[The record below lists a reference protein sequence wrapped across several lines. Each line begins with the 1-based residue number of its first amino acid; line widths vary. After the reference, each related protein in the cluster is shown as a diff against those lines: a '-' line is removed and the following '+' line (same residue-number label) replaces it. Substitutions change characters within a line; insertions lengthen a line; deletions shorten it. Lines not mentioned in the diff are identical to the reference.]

1 MLTKGK
7 QLKMCHMNEISTEGL
22 ARNVYDELLTKLE
35 DFNDLRNTHKS
46 KKWSFVD
53 LFYSIN
59 NSI

>member
-1 MLTKGK
+1 MLTKGT
-7 QLKMCHMNEISTEGL
+7 QFKMCHMNEISTEGL
-22 ARNVYDELLTKLE
+22 ATNVYDELLTKLE

-53 LFYSIN
+53 LFYLIN